1 MRKRIIT
8 PVQKQQPSPN
18 ESWLDLEKIAEV
30 EISSEDEAYPIE
42 SALLPNQG
50 NNGWRAN
57 ESGEQTIRLL
67 FSAPQVLEKIY
78 LSFEETKTERT
89 QEYLLRWSPD
99 NGQTFQ
105 EILRQQWN
113 FNPQGSTRE
122 KEEHHLGLSTVTIF
136 ELIIIPDIKGG
147 DALACLKQLRLS

>member
-1 MRKRIIT
+1 MRKKIIT
-8 PVQKQQPSPN
+8 PAQKQKPSSDEN
-18 ESWLDLEKIAEV
+18 CLDLEKIAEV

-50 NNGWRAN
+50 NNGWRAT

-67 FSAPQVLEKIY
+67 FSIPQVLEKIY

-113 FNPQGSTRE
+113 FNPQGSTSE
-122 KEEHHLGLSTVTIF
+122 TEEHHLGLSTVTIF
-136 ELIIIPDIKGG
+136 ELIIIPDINGG
-147 DALACLKQLRLS
+147 GTLASLKQLRLS

>member
-8 PVQKQQPSPN
+8 PTPKPSPN
-18 ESWLDLEKIAEV
+18 ENCFDLEKIAEV

-42 SALLPNQG
+42 SALLPNRD
-50 NNGWRAN
+50 NDGWRAI

-67 FSAPQVLEKIY
+67 FSAPQTLEKIY
-78 LSFEETKTERT
+78 LSFEETQTERT

-113 FNPQGSTRE
+113 FNPQGSTSE
-122 KEEHHLGLSTVTIF
+122 TEEHQLELSAVTML
-136 ELIIIPDIKGG
+136 ELIIIPDINGG